1 MNATPIS
8 DGATAPAP
16 ASLAECILLITDPRV
31 DRTRLHNLGD
41 ILVIAV
47 CCMLCGGESF
57 YDMED
62 FGLAKEAWF
71 RTFLELP
78 NGIPSHDTFNRVFA
92 ALDPAKFN
100 ACFLRWTE
108 GLRKVVGDD
117 IVSLDGKALRRSA
130 GPAGIPFIVNAWSS
144 ANGLVLGQVKVD
156 DKSNEITAVPELL
169 DALLLKGCVVTLDA
183 MGCQRKT
190 AAKIADAG
198 ADYVIS
204 LKGNQGTLHDE
215 VKAFL
220 EDAASRVPQELDRF
234 ETVEKGHGR
243 IETRVCLQSARLGW
257 FADLD
262 KWKGLK
268 SVFMVDS
275 TREIKGVAT
284 PDRRFFISSLP
295 VDAGRA
301 LGACRAHWNVENQLH
316 WRLDVQF
323 NEDQCRAR
331 TKNAAEN
338 LAILRR
344 IALNM
349 LNSEKTKKR
358 GVKGKQ
364 KNASWNHD
372 YLMKLLR
379 SDAGPACR
387 PPKTD

>member
-1 MNATPIS
+1 MLVI
-8 DGATAPAP
+8 
-16 ASLAECILLITDPRV
+16 DPRV

-78 NGIPSHDTFNRVFA
+78 NGVPSHDTFNRVFA

-100 ACFLRWTE
+100 ACFFKWTE
-108 GLRKVVGDD
+108 GLRKTVDGA
-117 IVSLDGKALRRSA
+117 IVSVDGKALRRAA
-130 GPAGIPFIVNAWSS
+130 GGAGIPFIVNAWSS
-144 ANGLVLGQVKVD
+144 SNGLVLGQVKVA

-169 DALLLKGCVVTLDA
+169 DALLLKGCIVTLDA

-190 AAKIADAG
+190 AAKIAGAG
-198 ADYVIS
+198 ADYVIA
-204 LKGNQGTLHDE
+204 LKGNQGTLHAE
-215 VKAFL
+215 VAAFL
-220 EDAASRVPQELDRF
+220 EDAAARDPQGLDRF

-243 IETRVCLQSARLGW
+243 IETRVCRQSGRLGW
-257 FADLD
+257 FADLA
-262 KWKGLK
+262 KWRGLK

-275 TREIKGVAT
+275 VREIKGAAT
-284 PDRRFFISSLP
+284 AERRFFISSLP
-295 VDAGRA
+295 VDARKA
-301 LGACRAHWNVENQLH
+301 LEVSRAHWNVENQLH

-331 TKNAAEN
+331 TRNAAEN

-349 LNSEKTKKR
+349 LNGEKTKKR
-358 GVKGKQ
+358 GVRGKQ
-364 KNASWNHD
+364 KNASWDNN
-372 YLMKLLR
+372 YLLKLLR
-379 SDAGPACR
+379 SDVGPACH
-387 PPKTD
+387 PKKN

>member
-1 MNATPIS
+1 MKSTHIS
-8 DGATAPAP
+8 DGAAAPAP
-16 ASLAECILLITDPRV
+16 ASLTECILTIIDPRV
-31 DRTRLHNLGD
+31 DRTRLHNFGD

-47 CCMLCGGESF
+47 CCLLCGGESF

-62 FGLAKEAWF
+62 FGLAKESWF

-100 ACFLRWTE
+100 ACFLKWTE
-108 GLRKVVGDD
+108 GLRKTISGD
-117 IVSLDGKALRRSA
+117 IVSLDGKALRRAA
-130 GPAGIPFIVNAWSS
+130 GGAGIPFIVNAWSS
-144 ANGLVLGQVKVD
+144 SNGIVLGQVKVV

-169 DALLLKGCVVTLDA
+169 DALLLKGCIVTLDA
-183 MGCQRKT
+183 MGCQRAT
-190 AAKIADAG
+190 AAKIVGAE

-220 EDAASRVPQELDRF
+220 EDEAARAPQKLDRF

-243 IETRVCLQSARLGW
+243 IETRVCRQSGRLDW

-275 TREIKGVAT
+275 VREIKGVAT
-284 PDRRFFISSLP
+284 PERRFFISSLP
-295 VDAGRA
+295 VDAVRA
-301 LGACRAHWNVENQLH
+301 LKACRAHWNVENQLH

-344 IALNM
+344 ITLNI

-358 GVKGKQ
+358 GIKGKQ

-379 SDAGPACR
+379 SDAGPACHLQ
-387 PPKTD
+387 KN

>member
-1 MNATPIS
+1 MLVI
-8 DGATAPAP
+8 
-16 ASLAECILLITDPRV
+16 DPRI

-57 YDMED
+57 YDMEE

-92 ALDPAKFN
+92 ALDPATFN
-100 ACFLRWTE
+100 ACFLKWTE
-108 GLRKVVGDD
+108 GLRKTVAGD
-117 IVSLDGKALRRSA
+117 IVSLDGKALRRAATGA
-130 GPAGIPFIVNAWSS
+130 GMPHIVNAWSTD
-144 ANGLVLGQVKVD
+144 NGLVLGQVKVD

-169 DALLLKGCVVTLDA
+169 DALLLKGCIVTLDA

-190 AAKIADAG
+190 AGKIVGAG

-204 LKGNQGTLHDE
+204 LKGNQGTAREE

-220 EDAASRVPQELDRF
+220 EDAAAHTPGELDRF

-243 IETRVCLQSARLGW
+243 IETRVCWQSGLLDW
-257 FADLD
+257 FADLAL
-262 KWKGLK
+262 WPGLK
-268 SVFMVDS
+268 SVFMVNA
-275 TREIKGVAT
+275 TRDIKGSVT
-284 PDRRFFISSLP
+284 KEKRFFISSLP
-295 VDAGRA
+295 VDARKA
-301 LGACRAHWNVENQLH
+301 LRVGRAHWNVENQLH

-331 TKNAAEN
+331 MKNAAEN

-349 LNSEKTKKR
+349 LNGEKTKKR

-364 KNASWNHD
+364 KIASWDHN
-372 YLMKLLR
+372 YLLKLLR
-379 SDAGPACR
+379 SDVGPTCH
-387 PPKTD
+387 PQKN

>member
-1 MNATPIS
+1 MNTTPIFH
-8 DGATAPAP
+8 GGGQPAP
-16 ASLAECILLITDPRV
+16 ASLEDCLMLVIDPRV

-57 YDMED
+57 HDMEE

-92 ALDPAKFN
+92 ALDPATFN

-108 GLRKVVGDD
+108 GLRKTVAGE
-117 IVSLDGKALRRSA
+117 IVSLDGKALRRAATGA
-130 GPAGIPFIVNAWSS
+130 GMPHIVNAWSTD
-144 ANGLVLGQVKVD
+144 NGLVLGQVKVD
-156 DKSNEITAVPELL
+156 GKSNEITAVPELL
-169 DALLLKGCVVTLDA
+169 DALLLKGCIVTLDA
-183 MGCQRKT
+183 MGCQRRT
-190 AAKIADAG
+190 AGRIVGAG

-204 LKGNQGTLHDE
+204 LKGNQGAAHEE

-220 EDAASRVPQELDRF
+220 EDAAARTPGELDRF

-243 IETRVCLQSARLGW
+243 IETRVCWQSGRLDW
-257 FADLD
+257 FADRAL
-262 KWKGLK
+262 WPGLR
-268 SVFMVDS
+268 SVFMVEAARDIKGAV
-275 TREIKGVAT
+275 TRE
-284 PDRRFFISSLP
+284 RRLFISSLP
-295 VDAGRA
+295 VDAGKALRA
-301 LGACRAHWNVENQLH
+301 GRAHWNVENQLH

-331 TKNAAEN
+331 MKNAAEN

-349 LNSEKTKKR
+349 LNGEKTKKR

-364 KNASWNHD
+364 KIASWDHN
-372 YLMKLLR
+372 YLLKLLR
-379 SDAGPACR
+379 SDVGATCHPQ
-387 PPKTD
+387 KN

>member
-1 MNATPIS
+1 MNTTPFCGR
-8 DGATAPAP
+8 DGQPAP
-16 ASLAECILLITDPRV
+16 ASLEDCLMLVIDPRV
-31 DRTRLHNLGD
+31 DRTRMHNLGD

-62 FGLAKEAWF
+62 FGLAKEAWL
-71 RTFLELP
+71 RTFLDLP

-100 ACFLRWTE
+100 ACFLKWTE
-108 GLRKVVGDD
+108 GLRETVDGD
-117 IVSLDGKALRRSA
+117 IVSLDGKALRRAA
-130 GPAGIPFIVNAWSS
+130 GGAGIPFIVNAWSS
-144 ANGLVLGQVKVD
+144 ANGLVLGQVKVV
-156 DKSNEITAVPELL
+156 DKSSEITAVPELL
-169 DALLLKGCVVTLDA
+169 DALLLKGCIVTLDA

-190 AAKIADAG
+190 AAKIVGAG

-204 LKGNQGTLHDE
+204 LKGNQGTLHAE
-215 VKAFL
+215 VAAFL
-220 EDAASRVPQELDRF
+220 EDAASHNPQELDRF

-243 IETRVCLQSARLGW
+243 IETRVCRQSGRLGW
-257 FADLD
+257 FADKD
-262 KWKGLK
+262 EWAGLK

-275 TREIKGVAT
+275 ARDIKGAVTAE
-284 PDRRFFISSLP
+284 RRFFISSLA
-295 VDAGRA
+295 VDAKKA
-301 LGACRAHWNVENQLH
+301 LEVSRAHWNVENQLH

-331 TKNAAEN
+331 TRNAAEN

-349 LNSEKTKKR
+349 LNGEKTKKR

-364 KNASWNHD
+364 KFASWDHD
-372 YLMKLLR
+372 YLLKLLR
-379 SDAGPACR
+379 SDIGPACH
-387 PPKTD
+387 PQKN

>member
-1 MNATPIS
+1 MNTTPFC
-8 DGATAPAP
+8 GGGHPGPAC
-16 ASLAECILLITDPRV
+16 LKDCLMLVIDPRV
-31 DRTRLHNLGD
+31 DRTRMHNLGD

-62 FGLAKEAWF
+62 FGLAKEEWF
-71 RTFLELP
+71 RTFLDLP

-92 ALDPAKFN
+92 ALDPDKFN
-100 ACFLRWTE
+100 ACFLKWTE
-108 GLRKVVGDD
+108 GLRTTVDGD
-117 IVSLDGKALRRSA
+117 IVSLDGKALRRAA
-130 GPAGIPFIVNAWSS
+130 GGAGIPFIVNAWSS
-144 ANGLVLGQVKVD
+144 SNGIVLGQVKVD

-169 DALLLKGCVVTLDA
+169 DALLLKGCIVTLDA

-190 AAKIADAG
+190 AAKIVGAG

-204 LKGNQGTLHDE
+204 LKGNQETLHAE
-215 VKAFL
+215 VAAFL
-220 EDAASRVPQELDRF
+220 EDAAARDPQELDRF

-243 IETRVCLQSARLGW
+243 IETRVCSQSGRLGW

-262 KWKGLK
+262 QWQGLK

-275 TREIKGVAT
+275 VRKIKGAST
-284 PDRRFFISSLP
+284 SERRFFISSLP
-295 VDAGRA
+295 VDARKA
-301 LGACRAHWNVENQLH
+301 LGASRSHWNVENQLH

-349 LNSEKTKKR
+349 LNGEKTKKR

-387 PPKTD
+387 SPKTN

>member
-1 MNATPIS
+1 MNTTPS
-8 DGATAPAP
+8 CGGDGQPAP
-16 ASLAECILLITDPRV
+16 ACLKDCLMLIIDPRV
-31 DRTRLHNLGD
+31 DRTRMHNLGD

-71 RTFLELP
+71 RTFLDLP

-100 ACFLRWTE
+100 ACFLKWTQ
-108 GLRKVVGDD
+108 GLRSTVAGD
-117 IVSLDGKALRRSA
+117 IVSLDGKALRRAA
-130 GPAGIPFIVNAWSS
+130 GDAGIPFIVNAWSS
-144 ANGLVLGQVKVD
+144 ANGLVLGQVKVA

-169 DALLLKGCVVTLDA
+169 DALLLKGCIVTLDA
-183 MGCQRKT
+183 MGCQRKA
-190 AAKIADAG
+190 AAKIVGAG

-204 LKGNQGTLHDE
+204 LKGNQGTLHAE
-215 VKAFL
+215 VAAFL
-220 EDAASRVPQELDRF
+220 EDAAARSPQELDRF
-234 ETVEKGHGR
+234 ETVGKGHGR
-243 IETRVCLQSARLGW
+243 IETRVCRQSGRLGW

-262 KWKGLK
+262 KWQGLK

-275 TREIKGVAT
+275 VREIKGAAT
-284 PDRRFFISSLP
+284 SERRFFISSLS
-295 VDAGRA
+295 VDARKA
-301 LGACRAHWNVENQLH
+301 LEVSRSHWNVENQLH

-349 LNSEKTKKR
+349 LNGEKTKKR

-372 YLMKLLR
+372 DLLKLLR
-379 SDAGPACR
+379 SDVGPACH
-387 PPKTD
+387 PQKN

>member
-1 MNATPIS
+1 M
-8 DGATAPAP
+8 
-16 ASLAECILLITDPRV
+16 
-31 DRTRLHNLGD
+31 
-41 ILVIAV
+41 
-47 CCMLCGGESF
+47 
-57 YDMED
+57 
-62 FGLAKEAWF
+62 
-71 RTFLELP
+71 
-78 NGIPSHDTFNRVFA
+78 
-92 ALDPAKFN
+92 
-100 ACFLRWTE
+100 
-108 GLRKVVGDD
+108 
-117 IVSLDGKALRRSA
+117 
-130 GPAGIPFIVNAWSS
+130 
-144 ANGLVLGQVKVD
+144 
-156 DKSNEITAVPELL
+156 
-169 DALLLKGCVVTLDA
+169 
-183 MGCQRKT
+183 
-190 AAKIADAG
+190 
-198 ADYVIS
+198 
-204 LKGNQGTLHDE
+204 
-215 VKAFL
+215 
-220 EDAASRVPQELDRF
+220 
-234 ETVEKGHGR
+234 
-243 IETRVCLQSARLGW
+243 
-257 FADLD
+257 
-262 KWKGLK
+262 
-268 SVFMVDS
+268 FMVDS

>member
-1 MNATPIS
+1 M
-8 DGATAPAP
+8 
-16 ASLAECILLITDPRV
+16 LIVDPRV

-41 ILVIAV
+41 ILIISI

-62 FGLAKEAWF
+62 FGLAKETWF

-92 ALDPAKFN
+92 ALDPAGFN

-108 GLRKVVGDD
+108 GLRKVVAGD
-117 IVSLDGKALRRSA
+117 IVSLDGKALRRA
-130 GPAGIPFIVNAWSS
+130 TDGTGIPFIVNAWSS

-156 DKSNEITAVPELL
+156 EKSNEITAVPELL
-169 DALLLKGCVVTLDA
+169 DALLLKGCIVTLDA
-183 MGCQRKT
+183 MGCQKKT
-190 AAKIADAG
+190 AAKIIKNG

-204 LKGNQGTLHDE
+204 LKGNQGTMLDE
-215 VKAFL
+215 VGTFL
-220 EDAASRVPQELDRF
+220 EDEAARAPDRLDRF

-243 IETRVCLQSARLGW
+243 IETRICRQSGHLDW
-257 FADLD
+257 FAD
-262 KWKGLK
+262 KAEWAGLA

-275 TREIKGVAT
+275 VREIRGTAT
-284 PDRRFFISSLP
+284 AERRFFVSSLS
-295 VDAGRA
+295 VDAKKA
-301 LGACRAHWNVENQLH
+301 LEASRSHWNVENQLH

-331 TKNAAEN
+331 AQNAAEN

-349 LNSEKTKKR
+349 LNAEKTKKR
-358 GVKGKQ
+358 GIKGKQ
-364 KNASWNHD
+364 KIASWNHD

-379 SDAGPACR
+379 SDAGLTCHPL
-387 PPKTD
+387 KN

>member
-1 MNATPIS
+1 MKSTHIS
-8 DGATAPAP
+8 DGAAAPTP
-16 ASLAECILLITDPRV
+16 ASLTECILTIIDPRV
-31 DRTRLHNLGD
+31 DRTRLHNFGD

-47 CCMLCGGESF
+47 CCLLCGGESF

-62 FGLAKEAWF
+62 FGLAKESWF

-92 ALDPAKFN
+92 ALDPANFN

-108 GLRKVVGDD
+108 GLRKVVDAD
-117 IVSLDGKALRRSA
+117 IVSLDGKALRRAA
-130 GPAGIPFIVNAWSS
+130 GKTGIPFIVNAWSS

-169 DALLLKGCVVTLDA
+169 DALLLKGCIVTLDA
-183 MGCQRKT
+183 MGCQRAT
-190 AAKIADAG
+190 AAKIVGAE

-220 EDAASRVPQELDRF
+220 EDEAARAPQKLDRF

-243 IETRVCLQSARLGW
+243 IETRVCRQSGRLDW

-275 TREIKGVAT
+275 VREIKGVAT
-284 PDRRFFISSLP
+284 PERRFFISSLP
-295 VDAGRA
+295 VDAVRA
-301 LGACRAHWNVENQLH
+301 LKACRAHWNVENQLH

-344 IALNM
+344 ITLNI

-358 GVKGKQ
+358 GIKGKQ

-379 SDAGPACR
+379 SDAGPACHLQ
-387 PPKTD
+387 KN